1 VPGEHRFRKTCI
13 RHKIADTFSAI
24 AATEL
29 HSLHQYLAF
38 AGTARHG
45 SFAAAARELGV
56 APSTLAKAVSRLE
69 STLAVRL
76 FHRTTRQ
83 VQLTPDGERLFRRCE
98 RVLAEIDELQAD
110 AAGTRAAPQGTL
122 KIDLPVT
129 YGKRFV
135 LPLLARLQAQHP
147 GLALDIRLSDRIGD
161 LVRDATDLAVRI
173 GRLDDSTLIAKRID
187 QQELVLVASPAYL
200 AARGTPR
207 RIEDLSGHAAI
218 VFRLPSSGRD
228 RPWQLRQ
235 RGQPVELAPRP
246 ALRIGETEGLAEAAL
261 LGCGLVQLP
270 DYVVERELADGRLV
284 ELLPS
289 LRTEAMPIH
298 LVHPAGR
305 LVPAR
310 VRVAIEALEGLRQ
323 RRPRKARP

>member
-1 VPGEHRFRKTCI
+1 M
-13 RHKIADTFSAI
+13 RHKIADIRSAI
-24 AATEL
+24 AM

-56 APSTLAKAVSRLE
+56 APSTLAKAVARLE
-69 STLAVRL
+69 ATLAVRL

-83 VQLTPDGERLFRRCE
+83 VRLTPDGERLFHRCE
-98 RVLAEIDELQAD
+98 RVLAEIDELQSD

-135 LPLLARLQAQHP
+135 LPLLAALQHEHP
-147 GLALDIRLSDRIGD
+147 ALGLDIRLSDQIGD
-161 LVRDATDLAVRI
+161 IVRDATDLAVRI
-173 GRLDDSTLIAKRID
+173 GRLADSTLVARRID
-187 QQELVLVASPAYL
+187 QQDLVLCASPGYL
-200 AARGTPR
+200 AMHGTPR
-207 RIEDLSGHAAI
+207 RVEELSQHAAI

-228 RPWQLRQ
+228 RSWQLRQ

-246 ALRIGETEGLAEAAL
+246 SLRIGETEGLAEAAV

-270 DYVVERELADGRLV
+270 DYVVERELASGALV

-289 LRTEAMPIH
+289 CRPEPMPIH
-298 LVHPAGR
+298 VVHPAGR

-310 VRVAIEALEGLRQ
+310 VRVAIEALETLRK
-323 RRPRKARP
+323 RRQAKK

>member
-1 VPGEHRFRKTCI
+1 M
-13 RHKIADTFSAI
+13 
-24 AATEL
+24 

-56 APSTLAKAVSRLE
+56 APSTLAKAVARLE
-69 STLAVRL
+69 ATLAVKL

-83 VQLTPDGERLFRRCE
+83 VSLTPDGQRLFHRCE

-122 KIDLPVT
+122 KVDLPVT

-135 LPLLARLQAQHP
+135 LPLLAQLQQRHP
-147 GLALDIRLSDRIGD
+147 ALALDIRLSDQNSD

-173 GRLDDSTLIAKRID
+173 GTLRDSTLIARRID
-187 QQELVLVASPAYL
+187 QQELVLCGSPAYL
-200 AARGTPR
+200 ASRGTPR
-207 RIEDLSGHAAI
+207 RIEELSAHAAI
-218 VFRLPSSGRD
+218 VFRLPTSGRD
-228 RPWQLRQ
+228 RPWQFRQ

-246 ALRIGETEGLAEAAL
+246 QLRIGETEGLAEAAL

-270 DYVVERELADGRLV
+270 DYLVQAELARGALV

-289 LRTEAMPIH
+289 CRPEPMPIH
-298 LVHPAGR
+298 IVHPAGR

-310 VRVAIEALEGLRQ
+310 VRVAIEALEALRSRRPRQ
-323 RRPRKARP
+323 RR

>member
-1 VPGEHRFRKTCI
+1 M
-13 RHKIADTFSAI
+13 
-24 AATEL
+24 

-56 APSTLAKAVSRLE
+56 APSTLAKAVARLE
-69 STLAVRL
+69 ATLAVRL

-83 VQLTPDGERLFRRCE
+83 VRLTPDGERLFHRCE
-98 RVLAEIDELQAD
+98 RVLAEIDDLQAE
-110 AAGTRAAPQGTL
+110 AAGTQAAPQGTL
-122 KIDLPVT
+122 KVDLPVT

-135 LPLLARLQAQHP
+135 LPLLAGLQLRHP
-147 GLALDIRLSDRIGD
+147 GLALDIRLSDRNGD

-173 GRLDDSTLIAKRID
+173 GPLDDSTLVAKRID
-187 QQELVLVASPAYL
+187 QQELVLCASPAYL
-200 AARGTPR
+200 AERGTPR
-207 RIEDLSGHAAI
+207 RGEELASHAAI

-228 RPWQLRQ
+228 RPWQLRL

-246 ALRIGETEGLAEAAL
+246 ALRISETEGLAEAAL
-261 LGCGLVQLP
+261 LGCGVVQLP

-289 LRTEAMPIH
+289 CRPPPMPIH
-298 LVHPAGR
+298 IVYPAGR

-310 VRVAIEALEGLRQ
+310 VRAAVEALEALRK
-323 RRPRKARP
+323 RRSAAGRPA

>member
-1 VPGEHRFRKTCI
+1 M
-13 RHKIADTFSAI
+13 
-24 AATEL
+24 

-56 APSTLAKAVSRLE
+56 APSTLAKAVARLE
-69 STLAVRL
+69 ESLAVRL

-83 VQLTPDGERLFRRCE
+83 VTLTPDGERLFRRCE
-98 RVLAEIDELQAD
+98 RVLAEIEELQSD
-110 AAGTRAAPQGTL
+110 AASTRAAPQGVL
-122 KIDLPVT
+122 RIDLPVT

-135 LPLLARLQAQHP
+135 LPLLAQLQARHP
-147 GLALDIRLSDRIGD
+147 ALSLDVQLSDRIGD

-173 GRLDDSTLIAKRID
+173 GTLDDSTLICKRID
-187 QQELVLVASPAYL
+187 QQELVLCASPAYL

-207 RIEDLSGHAAI
+207 RIEELAGHSAI
-218 VFRLPSSGRD
+218 VFRRATSGRD

-235 RGQPVELAPRP
+235 RGQRVELTPRP
-246 ALRIGETEGLAEAAL
+246 VLRIGDTEGLVEAAL

-270 DYVVERELADGRLV
+270 DYAVEQEFADGRLV

-289 LRTEAMPIH
+289 LRPESMPIY

-310 VRVAIEALEGLRQ
+310 VKVAIEALEGLRQ
-323 RRPRKARP
+323 RRAHKARA

>member
-1 VPGEHRFRKTCI
+1 M
-13 RHKIADTFSAI
+13 
-24 AATEL
+24 

-69 STLAVRL
+69 ATLAVKL

-83 VQLTPDGERLFRRCE
+83 VSLTADGERLFHRCE

-122 KIDLPVT
+122 KLDLPVT

-135 LPLLARLQAQHP
+135 LPLLAQLQRQHP
-147 GLALDIRLSDRIGD
+147 ALALDIRLSDQTSD

-173 GRLDDSTLIAKRID
+173 GTLRDSTLVARRID
-187 QQELVLVASPAYL
+187 QQHLVLCASPAYL
-200 AARGTPR
+200 AAHGTPR
-207 RIEDLSGHAAI
+207 RIEELSTHAAI

-228 RPWQLRQ
+228 RPWQFRQ

-246 ALRIGETEGLAEAAL
+246 QVRIGETEGLAEAAL
-261 LGCGLVQLP
+261 LGLGLVQLP
-270 DYVVERELADGRLV
+270 DYLVQPDIARGALV

-289 LRTEAMPIH
+289 MRPEPMPIH
-298 LVHPAGR
+298 IVHPAGR

-310 VRVAIEALEGLRQ
+310 VRVAIEALEQLRK
-323 RRPRKARP
+323 RSARPERAQRAQAR

>member
-1 VPGEHRFRKTCI
+1 M
-13 RHKIADTFSAI
+13 
-24 AATEL
+24 

-69 STLAVRL
+69 ATLAVKL

-83 VQLTPDGERLFRRCE
+83 VSLTADGERLFHRCE
-98 RVLAEIDELQAD
+98 RVLAEIDELKAD

-122 KIDLPVT
+122 KLDLPVT

-135 LPLLARLQAQHP
+135 LPLLAQLQRQHP
-147 GLALDIRLSDRIGD
+147 GLALDIRLSDQTSD

-173 GRLDDSTLIAKRID
+173 GTLRDSTLVARRID
-187 QQELVLVASPAYL
+187 QQHLVLCASPAYL
-200 AARGTPR
+200 AAHGTPR
-207 RIEDLSGHAAI
+207 RIEELSTHAAI

-228 RPWQLRQ
+228 RPWQFRQ

-246 ALRIGETEGLAEAAL
+246 QVRIGETEGLAEAAL
-261 LGCGLVQLP
+261 LGLGLVQLP
-270 DYVVERELADGRLV
+270 DYLVQPDIARGALV

-289 LRTEAMPIH
+289 MRPEPMPIH
-298 LVHPAGR
+298 IVHPAGR

-310 VRVAIEALEGLRQ
+310 VRVAIEALEQLRK
-323 RRPRKARP
+323 RSARPERAQRAQAR

>member
-1 VPGEHRFRKTCI
+1 M
-13 RHKIADTFSAI
+13 
-24 AATEL
+24 

-69 STLAVRL
+69 ATLAVRL

-83 VQLTPDGERLFRRCE
+83 VQLTPDGERLFHRCE

-122 KIDLPVT
+122 KIDAPVT
-129 YGKRFV
+129 YGKRLV
-135 LPLLARLQAQHP
+135 LPLLAALQQRHP
-147 GLALDIRLSDRIGD
+147 ALVLDLRLSDRYNDI
-161 LVRDATDLAVRI
+161 VRDAVDLAVRI
-173 GRLDDSTLIAKRID
+173 GHLNDSTLVARRID
-187 QQELVLVASPAYL
+187 QQELVLCASPAYL
-200 AARGTPR
+200 QAQGTPKR
-207 RIEDLSGHAAI
+207 LEDLARHAA
-218 VFRLPSSGRD
+218 VLHRMPSSGRD
-228 RPWQLRQ
+228 RPWLLRQ
-235 RGQPVELAPRP
+235 RGQTVELSPKP

-270 DYVVERELADGRLV
+270 DYVVERELVSGALV

-289 LRTEAMPIH
+289 CRPEAMPIH
-298 LVHPAGR
+298 LVYPAGR
-305 LVPAR
+305 MVPAR
-310 VRVAIEALEGLRQ
+310 VRAATEALESLRK
-323 RRPRKARP
+323 RDRSGPRSAAR

>member
-1 VPGEHRFRKTCI
+1 M
-13 RHKIADTFSAI
+13 
-24 AATEL
+24 

-56 APSTLAKAVSRLE
+56 APSTLAKAVARLE
-69 STLAVRL
+69 ATLAVKL

-83 VQLTPDGERLFRRCE
+83 VSLTPDGERLFHRCE

-110 AAGTRAAPQGTL
+110 AAGTRASPQGTL
-122 KIDLPVT
+122 KLDLPVT

-135 LPLLARLQAQHP
+135 LPLLAQLQRRHP
-147 GLALDIRLSDRIGD
+147 ALALDIRLSDQQSD

-173 GRLDDSTLIAKRID
+173 GALRDSTLVARRID
-187 QQELVLVASPAYL
+187 QQELVLCASPAYL
-200 AARGTPR
+200 RERGAPR
-207 RIEDLSGHAAI
+207 RIEDLAGHAAI
-218 VFRLPSSGRD
+218 VFRLPTSGRD

-246 ALRIGETEGLAEAAL
+246 QVRVGETEGLAEAAL
-261 LGCGLVQLP
+261 LGLGLVQVP
-270 DYVVERELADGRLV
+270 DYLVQQELAQGRLV

-289 LRTEAMPIH
+289 CRPEPMPIH
-298 LVHPAGR
+298 IVHPAGR

-310 VRVAIEALEGLRQ
+310 VRVAIEALEGLR
-323 RRPRKARP
+323 RRSPRAARR